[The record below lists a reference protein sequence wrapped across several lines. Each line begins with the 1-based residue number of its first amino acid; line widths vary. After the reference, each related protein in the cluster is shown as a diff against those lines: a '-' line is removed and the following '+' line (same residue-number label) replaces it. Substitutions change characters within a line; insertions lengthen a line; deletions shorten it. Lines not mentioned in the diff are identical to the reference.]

1 MLWLLF
7 VILASFFYALVSLV
21 DKYVLT
27 NVNTRPAVL
36 VFYIGVLGMLVFVL
50 APFVGF
56 AVPPLPTLLLS
67 AGSGF
72 VFSLALLIFFSKLR
86 IFEASRLVPAV
97 GAFVP
102 LFIFLFVFILSRG
115 RETFSGVELAA
126 FLLLV
131 AGTVLIS
138 HKKGTSHTKAS
149 WQAALVAAFL
159 FALSFVMAKYAYMG
173 QSFWPVF
180 MFMRFGGLAVS
191 LGLLFLQEVRNELL
205 GKGQNGTGISFWE
218 MPGKYVIFLFGQVSG
233 ALGEVFRNGA
243 LFLVPL
249 AMLPFVNALQGLQH
263 VFLLVFA
270 SLLSWKFP
278 HILKEETS
286 KSSLLGKLAAVLL
299 IGGGLALLA
308 LR

>member
-1 MLWLLF
+1 MMWILF

-36 VFYIGVLGMLVFVL
+36 VFYIGVLGMLVFL
-50 APFVGF
+50 LSPFVGF
-56 AVPPLPTLLLS
+56 DVPPLPSLLLS

-72 VFSLALLIFFSKLR
+72 VFSLALLVFFSKLK

-102 LFIFLFVFILSRG
+102 LFIFLFVFILSWG

-126 FLLLV
+126 FLLLL

-138 HKKGTSHTKAS
+138 RKKGTSHTKAS
-149 WQAALVAAFL
+149 LQAALASALLFSVAFI
-159 FALSFVMAKYAYMG
+159 MAKYAYMG

-218 MPGKYVIFLFGQVSG
+218 MPGKYLIFLVGQAGG
-233 ALGEVFRNGA
+233 ALAEVFRNAA

-249 AMLPFVNALQGLQH
+249 SMLPFVNALQGLQH
-263 VFLLVFA
+263 VFLLAFA
-270 SLLSWKFP
+270 TLLSWKFP
-278 HILKEETS
+278 HILKEEAS
-286 KSSLLGKLAAVLL
+286 KGSLAGKLLAIFL

-308 LR
+308 L